1 MILQGHLGS
10 HMKCVSGFLSE
21 GKRSSMYVLAPVF
34 HWAKV
39 HLTETWLYHIS
50 RLHMSIHPHPSV
62 SSPAWG
68 SLHLCP
74 RWGADRLYLFEAYP
88 CPWTAW
94 NMSLRGSD
102 VIRRRYST
110 RSIPCNIDL
119 LLSSIT
125 YISPTV
131 TWVFFFCENR
141 LSSLLPWNVQVKFA
155 TGFFK
160 VKDSYCF
167 YKDLI
172 EEDEWKTSKQTTQNQ
187 SKTPHNLH

>member
-1 MILQGHLGS
+1 
-10 HMKCVSGFLSE
+10 MKCVSGFLSE
-21 GKRSSMYVLAPVF
+21 GKRGSMYVLAPVF

-102 VIRRRYST
+102 VIHRRYST
-110 RSIPCNIDL
+110 RSIPCNVDL
-119 LLSSIT
+119 LMSSNT

-131 TWVFFFCENR
+131 TWVFFFWENR
-141 LSSLLPWNVQVKFA
+141 LSSLLPWKRKCTSQICHRLFQGEGQLLFLQRLNRRKWVKN
-155 TGFFK
+155 
-160 VKDSYCF
+160 
-167 YKDLI
+167 
-172 EEDEWKTSKQTTQNQ
+172 KQTNHTKPKQNTSQ
-187 SKTPHNLH
+187 SPLMLLVERL